1 MVLQKKCIYII
12 LYILQS
18 YVNIIDNNNNNNNSM
33 KGDDTFPQL
42 PASDINIIADIQRQ
56 LISIL
61 LEGMQVLY
69 ILLLYYI

>member
-1 MVLQKKCIYII
+1 
-12 LYILQS
+12 
-18 YVNIIDNNNNNNNSM
+18 M